1 MVRKSGSEVCSV
13 RVPHWSGTSVS
24 PRTARPGAAVVV
36 GLAASAGAASGPRT
50 SDAHRWLS
58 GQWPVIYK

>member
-1 MVRKSGSEVCSV
+1 MCSV

-36 GLAASAGAASGPRT
+36 WSAASAGAASGPRT

-58 GQWPVIYK
+58 GQWSVIYK